1 MKSRSRT
8 LRHLGLAAAGVA
20 ALAIVGCSGGAG
32 SSSPAP
38 RLGYTNP
45 ATSGYQLVADPS
57 STSTHLVLNLVGPA
71 GAQLQ
76 GGTFSLTADAAKATW
91 SPSVAEGG
99 ALDLG
104 SGLKL
109 MKSKADGS
117 AMQVAIYQKGATA
130 ATLAAKP
137 LFTVALDLKAGAKG
151 PVALA
156 ASSAKILD
164 AQGNTVTVPV
174 AVGTLTAE

>member
-1 MKSRSRT
+1 MN
-8 LRHLGLAAAGVA
+8 LRFHILRPLGFAAAGAVA
-20 ALAIVGCSGGAG
+20 LGILGCSGASGNG
-32 SSSPAP
+32 TSP

-45 ATSGYQLVADPS
+45 ANTGYQLVADPS
-57 STSTHLVLNLVGPA
+57 STATHVVLNLVGPA

-76 GGTFSLTADAAKATW
+76 GGTFTLTADASKVTW
-91 SPSVAEGG
+91 SPTVAEGG

-104 SGLKL
+104 PGVKL
-109 MKSKADGS
+109 MKSKVDAAS
-117 AMQVAIYQKGATA
+117 MQVAIYQKGTTA

-151 PVALA
+151 SVALT
-156 ASSAKILD
+156 ASAAKILD
-164 AQGNTVTVPV
+164 ATGATVTVPV